1 MQVHQNNFSSE
12 KNLFKIIF
20 IIYILYNQ
28 YLDKGEV
35 AVLKL
40 LSNNFYEATLYLG
53 KPSVWIL

>member
-28 YLDKGEV
+28 YLDNGEV

-53 KPSVWIL
+53 KPSV